1 MTLRT
6 NLRRTFQNRISK
18 LFITRSFIRVFRAI
32 SEVRERRKGEI
43 EKPGAWNGSSGMVQ
57 GYPQSTLL
65 AAAASRA
72 KDKGRPTLSSVPTLR
87 HLPYMPFRN
96 TIRSACGSNGSHVS
110 CVHVYPSHNEH
121 LPFPIPPSRALL
133 FLLFRRTA
141 MHFGPE
147 FRSNGLS
154 KRQRARASRRYVLDG
169 P

>member
-1 MTLRT
+1 MSLSARLATCA
-6 NLRRTFQNRISK
+6 K
-18 LFITRSFIRVFRAI
+18 
-32 SEVRERRKGEI
+32 ERRDRET
-43 EKPGAWNGSSGMVQ
+43 WNGSSGMVQ

-110 CVHVYPSHNEH
+110 CVHVYPSHNEN
-121 LPFPIPPSRALL
+121 LL
-133 FLLFRRTA
+133 FSYPLPAPFHSSMGVRPSTA

-154 KRQRARASRRYVLDG
+154 KSPRVRREDTRRAIKHAVR
-169 P
+169 